1 MIDNLYTSLPIA
13 SIKDKVTIFF
23 VDASMTDKLESLY
36 LQFISELPRV
46 NPTYAT
52 FLKKKWHQIAL
63 IFLVETILVTTL
75 IMFWLVGGQLN
86 FSLIMISMMLYGVV
100 ICLALFRLRQYRL
113 LKKGTFLFA
122 DYHQNGFQWP
132 KDNVPINQ
140 PWQILYVL
148 EFDNHFVIHLVLEV
162 SYVLMLKR
170 RAIYIPKSKLSL
182 ADVRALQES
191 SIRVTRN

>member
-13 SIKDKVTIFF
+13 SIKDNVTIFF

-86 FSLIMISMMLYGVV
+86 FSLIMISMLLYGVV
-100 ICLALFRLRQYRL
+100 ICLAVFRLRQYRL

-132 KDNVPINQ
+132 KDNVPVNQ
-140 PWQILYVL
+140 PWQVLYVL

>member
-63 IFLVETILVTTL
+63 VFLVETILVTTL

-86 FSLIMISMMLYGVV
+86 ISLIMISMFLYGVM

-140 PWQILYVL
+140 PWQVLYVL

>member
-1 MIDNLYTSLPIA
+1 
-13 SIKDKVTIFF
+13 
-23 VDASMTDKLESLY
+23 MTDKLESLY

-86 FSLIMISMMLYGVV
+86 FSLIMLSMMLYGVV

-132 KDNVPINQ
+132 KDNVPVNQ
-140 PWQILYVL
+140 PWQVLYVL

>member
-13 SIKDKVTIFF
+13 SIKDNVTIFF

-36 LQFISELPRV
+36 LQFISELPQV

-86 FSLIMISMMLYGVV
+86 FSLIMISMLLYGVV
-100 ICLALFRLRQYRL
+100 ICLAVFRLRQYRL

-132 KDNVPINQ
+132 KDNVPVNQ
-140 PWQILYVL
+140 PWQVLYVL

>member
-1 MIDNLYTSLPIA
+1 MLDNLYTSLPIA
-13 SIKDKVTIFF
+13 SIKDNVTIFF

-36 LQFISELPRV
+36 LHFISELPRV

-86 FSLIMISMMLYGVV
+86 FSLIMLSMMLYGVV

-132 KDNVPINQ
+132 KDNVPVNQ
-140 PWQILYVL
+140 PWQVLYVL

>member
-13 SIKDKVTIFF
+13 SIKDNVTIFF

-63 IFLVETILVTTL
+63 IFLVGTILVTTL

-86 FSLIMISMMLYGVV
+86 FSLIMLSMMLYGVV

-132 KDNVPINQ
+132 KDNVPVNQ
-140 PWQILYVL
+140 PWQVLYVL
-148 EFDNHFVIHLVLEV
+148 EFDNHYVIHLVLEV

>member
-63 IFLVETILVTTL
+63 VFLVETILVTTL

-86 FSLIMISMMLYGVV
+86 ISLIMISMFLYGVV

-140 PWQILYVL
+140 PWQVLYVL

>member
-13 SIKDKVTIFF
+13 SIKDNVTIFF

-63 IFLVETILVTTL
+63 IFLMETVLVTTL
-75 IMFWLVGGQLN
+75 MMFWLINGQLK
-86 FSLIMISMMLYGVV
+86 FSLIMLSMMLYGVV

-140 PWQILYVL
+140 PWQVLYVL
-148 EFDNHFVIHLVLEV
+148 EFDNHFVIHLVLEM

-182 ADVRALQES
+182 ADVHALQES

>member
-52 FLKKKWHQIAL
+52 FLKKKWHEIAL

-86 FSLIMISMMLYGVV
+86 FSLIMISMLLYGVV

-140 PWQILYVL
+140 PWQVLYVL

>member
-13 SIKDKVTIFF
+13 SIKDNVTIFF

-52 FLKKKWHQIAL
+52 FLKKKWHQIVL

-86 FSLIMISMMLYGVV
+86 FSLIMLSMMLYGVV

-132 KDNVPINQ
+132 KDNVPVNQ
-140 PWQILYVL
+140 PWQVLYLL